1 MAVGNC
7 PSSGRIADGFS
18 AVEVFKHQATYFLMG
33 AGVASL
39 LFALGRTYFLVHRAK
54 KERDSSRSRGD
65 FPPVPP
71 QKHHEE

>member
-39 LFALGRTYFLVHRAK
+39 LFALARTYYLVRREK
-54 KERDSSRSRGD
+54 KRRELPRRRTH
-65 FPPVPP
+65 FPSDTPESNDPG
-71 QKHHEE
+71 